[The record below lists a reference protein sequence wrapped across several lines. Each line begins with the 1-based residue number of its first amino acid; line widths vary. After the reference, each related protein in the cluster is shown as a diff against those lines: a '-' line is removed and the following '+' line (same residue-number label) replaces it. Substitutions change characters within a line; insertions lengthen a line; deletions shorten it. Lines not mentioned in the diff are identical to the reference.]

1 MVQNQEQPVGKITFS
16 ILIALSLSHCLND
29 LLQSVL
35 SASYPLFKDDLG
47 LSFAQIGLITLV
59 YQLSASVFQPITGI
73 FFDKHPVAWSL
84 PIGMS
89 FTLIGLIN
97 LAFSDNLYWIL
108 ASVFLIGIGSSV
120 LHPEASRITFLAS
133 GGKRGLAQS
142 LFQVGGNFGGS
153 LGPLLVA
160 LLVAPYGRQHLIV
173 FAFVALAAIGVMYPI
188 CKWYRSYLNR
198 MKEQTVS
205 IRKPVH
211 LPLPMDKTALSI
223 GILLILIFSKY
234 IYMASLTSYYTFYL
248 IHKFNVSVQDSQLY
262 LFIFLVATAIGVM
275 YPICKWY
282 KSYLN
287 RMKAQT
293 VSVRKPVHL
302 PLPMDKTALSI
313 AILLILIFSKYIYM
327 ASLTSYYTFYL
338 IHKFNVSVQDSQLY
352 LFIFLV
358 ATAIGTLIGGPV
370 GDRIGR
376 KYVIWASILG
386 AAPFSLLMPHANLLW
401 TIILSF
407 CVGLMLSSAFP
418 AILLYA
424 QELLPTKLGLI
435 SGLFFGFAFGV
446 AGVASAVLGN
456 LADKTSIEYV
466 YNICAY
472 MPLLGLVTFF
482 LPNLKKKKIE

>member
-29 LLQSVL
+29 LLQSVV
-35 SASYPLFKDDLG
+35 SAAYPLFKDDLG
-47 LSFAQIGLITLV
+47 ISFAQIGLITLV

-73 FFDKHPVAWSL
+73 IFDKYPIAWSL

-89 FTLIGLIN
+89 FTMVGLTS
-97 LAFSDNLYWIL
+97 LAFSDNLPWIL
-108 ASVFLIGIGSSV
+108 LSVFLIGIGSSV

-142 LFQVGGNFGGS
+142 LFQVGRAHRFIFS
-153 LGPLLVA
+153 
-160 LLVAPYGRQHLIV
+160 
-173 FAFVALAAIGVMYPI
+173 FVALAAIGVMYPI
-188 CKWYRSYLNR
+188 CKWYKSYLNR
-198 MKEQTVS
+198 MKAQIVS
-205 IRKPVH
+205 LRKPVH
-211 LPLPMDKTALSI
+211 LPLPMDKTAITI

-248 IHKFNVSVQDSQLY
+248 IHKFNVTVQE
-262 LFIFLVATAIGVM
+262 
-275 YPICKWY
+275 
-282 KSYLN
+282 
-287 RMKAQT
+287 
-293 VSVRKPVHL
+293 
-302 PLPMDKTALSI
+302 
-313 AILLILIFSKYIYM
+313 
-327 ASLTSYYTFYL
+327 
-338 IHKFNVSVQDSQLY
+338 SQLY

-358 ATAIGTLIGGPV
+358 ATAIGTLIGGPI
-370 GDRIGR
+370 GDRVGR

-386 AAPFSLLMPHANLLW
+386 AAPFALLMPHANLTW
-401 TIILSF
+401 TIVLSF

-424 QELLPTKLGLI
+424 QELLPTKLGLV

-466 YNICAY
+466 YNVCAY

-482 LPNLKKKKIE
+482 LPNLKKQKAA